1 MWLSSFIINF
11 VYILT
16 FIYKLFFSGS
26 IRVCLGF
33 PGGSY
38 GKESAYNPGEEGLIP
53 GSGRYP
59 GGGHGNPLQ
68 NSCLENPVDGG
79 GWQAPVHGVA
89 ELDMTEWLTLS
100 KVCLK
105 QWAFEF
111 LISSV
116 YFFCKQKL
124 YSKVQYI
131 KSIKARLIWLRGGV
145 GTWNPTNLGGPSQRP
160 SIIIWST
167 EEHSLE
173 MTLLPLFISLMCVC
187 MLYSRY

>member
-1 MWLSSFIINF
+1 M
-11 VYILT
+11 
-16 FIYKLFFSGS
+16 
-26 IRVCLGF
+26 CLGF

-53 GSGRYP
+53 GSGRSP

-68 NSCLENPVDGG
+68 YSCLENPMVRGV
-79 GWQAPVHGVA
+79 WQATVPGVA
-89 ELDMTEWLTLS
+89 ELDMTEWLILS

-105 QWAFEF
+105 QWAFKF
-111 LISSV
+111 LISAV

-131 KSIKARLIWLRGGV
+131 KSIKARLIWLRGRV
-145 GTWNPTNLGGPSQRP
+145 GTWHPTNLGGPSQHLKSEALR
-160 SIIIWST
+160 ST
-167 EEHSLE
+167 DSLK